1 MLCSAG
7 QAINLIPDRTVI
19 PQLFIFLAVT
29 AVLTIF
35 VFRPLLKIMDARREK
50 TGLLEEEAARL
61 VSESESMERE
71 YEETLAAARIDGE
84 RTERELVRLG
94 ESEAQ
99 TIIAGAKEESR
110 RRTARLKDEISKESV
125 GARGRLTS
133 DVDAFADMI
142 CQKVLGKK

>member
-7 QAINLIPDRTVI
+7 QPINLIPDRTVM

-35 VFRPLLKIMDARREK
+35 VFRPLLKIMDVRREK

-61 VSESESMERE
+61 ASESESMERE
-71 YEETLAAARIDGE
+71 YEEKLAAARIDGE
-84 RTERELVRLG
+84 RAELELVRLG

-99 TIIAGAKEESR
+99 AIIAAAKEESR
-110 RRTARLKDEISKESV
+110 RRTARLKDEISKEGV
-125 GARGRLTS
+125 GARGRLAS